1 MRAIDIEIEIEIE
14 IEIATYRTFHSEGL
28 VDPIACACVRAC
40 ARVRVCVRVCARTR
54 TRGRARFRIRFRR
67 SRPWPDRPDDRRVC
81 CSARRRARAWRC
93 DAPARGVSGWWRVG
107 IVVVVVVVVV
117 VHSRRVWVVKK
128 AVERR
133 EARGERRE
141 AHIVV
146 DRRRCRHR
154 WGCSRRCGRILGM

>member
-81 CSARRRARAWRC
+81 CSARRLSCVAMRCASARRL
-93 DAPARGVSGWWRVG
+93 
-107 IVVVVVVVVV
+107 
-117 VHSRRVWVVKK
+117 WVVACRDRRRRRRRRRRAFAGSVGGQK

>member
-28 VDPIACACVRAC
+28 VDPIACA
-40 ARVRVCVRVCARTR
+40 RVRVCVRVCARTR
-54 TRGRARFRIRFRR
+54 PRGRARFRIRFRR

-81 CSARRRARAWRC
+81 CSARRLSCVAMRC

-117 VHSRRVWVVKK
+117 VHSRRVVWVVKK
-128 AVERR
+128 AV
-133 EARGERRE
+133 ERRE